1 MVDMQ
6 QITVPSPLVSPEWL
20 LELLSDES
28 ILDARLPDGTRAVA
42 LLCASMAGNNLDAE
56 AIAGSIH
63 ADLEGDFSDPEDPLP
78 HTQPADVQRVFER
91 CGVGPDTAVICYDT
105 QGVVTSARVWWL
117 GRAAGLDNIAV
128 LDGGTRHL
136 PEHGVVSWVAL
147 RDLPAPGDDDVAGDL
162 SSVTARPHLIVGD
175 RAVEQALARNGV
187 VVDARSQGRFAGV
200 DSEPRPHLVSGHIPG
215 SVNVPFTEL
224 FRGGKMKPQEEMAE
238 IFRSAIEAEN
248 TTGPDAADWTQ
259 QPIIF
264 SCGSGVTA
272 CVDALGATVAGCSNA
287 SVFDGSW
294 SQWGDPAYGKP
305 IA

>member
-28 ILDARLPDGTRAVA
+28 ILDTRLPDGTRAVA

-117 GRAAGLDNIAV
+117 GRAAGLDNIARW
-128 LDGGTRHL
+128 RHAS
-136 PEHGVVSWVAL
+136 PARAWRGVV
-147 RDLPAPGDDDVAGDL
+147 
-162 SSVTARPHLIVGD
+162 
-175 RAVEQALARNGV
+175 
-187 VVDARSQGRFAGV
+187 
-200 DSEPRPHLVSGHIPG
+200 
-215 SVNVPFTEL
+215 
-224 FRGGKMKPQEEMAE
+224 
-238 IFRSAIEAEN
+238 
-248 TTGPDAADWTQ
+248 
-259 QPIIF
+259 
-264 SCGSGVTA
+264 
-272 CVDALGATVAGCSNA
+272 GCSA
-287 SVFDGSW
+287 
-294 SQWGDPAYGKP
+294 
-305 IA
+305 